1 MQDGKIKKQ
10 RIFSDIGGE
19 RRAQLLRVVSQA
31 PESPRPLSQMARS
44 VGMSDGHFTRC
55 FAALTGT
62 SPMAYRAALRHDLAR
77 RMLRDTALPV
87 TEIAAALGVSSPA
100 YFTAGFTAREGCSP
114 TVFRRQVTDPA
125 IHIYLCRID
134 REDTVPEGIFP
145 FRRQEEIASVRH
157 PAVRAEKI
165 AVWRL
170 LGRALVERY
179 TRVPAEISFSCNAA
193 GKWEADGLFFS
204 LSHSEGVAAVALA
217 DRTVGVDIQGLPL
230 RRCDAGFAARILTEE
245 EKRMFTALA
254 PEARQEYLAAAWCAK
269 ESAYKRVGE
278 GAFLPREIAA
288 SPAGIAWLTAA
299 GKKHCLA
306 WQGTEPSRVR
316 FHLPDSQK
324 NEKMRVLLVKNND
337 KP

>member
-1 MQDGKIKKQ
+1 MQDKKITKQ
-10 RIFSDIGGE
+10 RIFSDIGSE
-19 RRAQLLRVVSQA
+19 RRTQLLHVVSQM
-31 PESPRPLSQMARS
+31 PESPRPLSQMARA

-55 FAALTGT
+55 FTALTGT

-87 TEIAAALGVSSPA
+87 TEIVAALGVSSPA
-100 YFTAGFTAREGCSP
+100 YFTAGFTAREGCPP
-114 TVFRRQVTDPA
+114 TVFRRQVADPA
-125 IHIYLCRID
+125 IHIYLCRINRD
-134 REDTVPEGIFP
+134 DTVPEGVFP
-145 FRRQEEIASVRH
+145 SRRREEIASVRN

-179 TRVPAEISFSCNAA
+179 ALVPAEVSFSCNAA

-204 LSHSEGVAAVALA
+204 LSHSEGMAAVALA
-217 DRTVGVDIQGLPL
+217 DRPVGVDIQGVPL

-245 EKRMFTALA
+245 ENRTFTALA

-278 GAFLPREIAA
+278 GAFLPREITA
-288 SPAGIAWLTAA
+288 SPAGIARLTAA
-299 GKKHCLA
+299 GKEYCMA

-324 NEKMRVLLVKNND
+324 SEKMRVLLVKNND